1 MPYPSFPKEYQG
13 PAPIEKQVD
22 WLAKRF
28 SLSAVAT
35 HEFIVSTLPT
45 LRLPAGAEGWFA
57 LPSVRALARRH
68 FPRVTDPAEQYRRA
82 VQFII
87 DVLSTTRPIDSEKFA
102 ERITPQNFRQHQRTT
117 AALTRIEEMQ
127 KGDILVLPAQ
137 FGMRYGGKSVIES
150 RKAFVKEEFGIG
162 IFGVGCMAFTHTE
175 RFVRYEQ
182 LHCSAPGD
190 ECTFTAHREILG
202 WEGSPTLS
210 FLCDQLEFEAIPIDW
225 AFHRGSVTGFVPS
238 DC

>member
-35 HEFIVSTLPT
+35 HEFIANTLPT

-57 LPSVRALARRH
+57 RPSVRALARRH
-68 FPRVTDPAEQYRRA
+68 FPRGIDPDEQHCLA
-82 VQFII
+82 AQFII
-87 DVLSTTRPIDSEKFA
+87 DVLSTTRPVNSEKFV

-117 AALTRIEEMQ
+117 AALMRIEEMQ

-150 RKAFVKEEFGIG
+150 RKAFVKDEFGID

-175 RFVRYEQ
+175 RFVRFEQ

-190 ECTFTAHREILG
+190 ECKFSTYKEVLG
-202 WEGSPTLS
+202 KESSPSLS
-210 FLCDQLEFEAIPIDW
+210 FLCDQLEFEADPIDW
-225 AFHRGSVTGFVPS
+225 RTRRGSVTGFVPS